1 MPQLHLMVGLP
12 GAGKTTLAKKLEQ
25 DLPALRLSPDEWM
38 ERVAGGAMDDPDK
51 RDAVEAEQWRIAA
64 RALALGVNVVL
75 ENGFWTRKERD
86 AYRACGREI
95 GAQIVLHYLTAP
107 REELLWRIAKRQVN
121 APPNAFRITPEMFA
135 LYESWFEPPAADEL
149 R

>member
-1 MPQLHLMVGLP
+1 MVGLP
-12 GAGKTTLAKKLEQ
+12 GAGKTTLAKQLER

-38 ERVAGGAMDDPDK
+38 ERVASAAMDDPDK

-64 RALALGVNVVL
+64 RALTLGANVIL

-95 GAQIVLHYLTAP
+95 GAKVVLHYLSAS
-107 REELLWRIAKRQVN
+107 REELLRRLALRYAD
-121 APPNAFRITPEMFA
+121 APPDGFRITPDMLA
-135 LYESWFEPPAADEL
+135 LYESWFEPPAADE
-149 R
+149 RA